1 MRSGLALMVFIG
13 LFLALLAVT
22 QVARAVPVST
32 DEGLLDAGEF
42 ATMVDDHGNA
52 APAGTIPETPC
63 VHHQP
68 GTQCAPCP
76 PGSTPATEVSEVLAM
91 AGVDVS
97 NHDPPRVQQ
106 RARASIFRP
115 PRQIH

>member
-1 MRSGLALMVFIG
+1 MRSGLALMLFIG
-13 LFLALLAVT
+13 LFLALLAVA
-22 QVARAVPVST
+22 QVARAVPLST
-32 DEGLLDAGEF
+32 DEGLLVAGEF

-52 APAGTIPETPC
+52 APADTIPKSPC

-76 PGSTPATEVSEVLAM
+76 PCSTPATEVSELLAM

-97 NHDPPRVQQ
+97 NHDPPRVEQ
-106 RARASIFRP
+106 RAPASVFKP

>member
-1 MRSGLALMVFIG
+1 MVFIG
-13 LFLALLAVT
+13 LLLALLA
-22 QVARAVPVST
+22 VARAVPVST

-52 APAGTIPETPC
+52 APAETIPETPC

-68 GTQCAPCP
+68 GTPCAPCP
-76 PGSTPATEVSEVLAM
+76 TCSTPATEVSELLAM
-91 AGVDVS
+91 AGVEVR
-97 NHDPPRVQQ
+97 NHDPPRVKQ
-106 RARASIFRP
+106 RAPASVFKP

>member
-1 MRSGLALMVFIG
+1 MVFVG

-22 QVARAVPVST
+22 QVARSVPVST
-32 DEGLLDAGEF
+32 NEGLRDARDF

-52 APAGTIPETPC
+52 APAETIPETPC

-76 PGSTPATEVSEVLAM
+76 SCSTPAMEVSELLAM
-91 AGVDVS
+91 AGVEVR
-97 NHDPPRVQQ
+97 NHDPPRVKQ
-106 RARASIFRP
+106 RAPASVFKP

>member
-1 MRSGLALMVFIG
+1 MMFIG
-13 LFLALLAVT
+13 LLLALLAVA
-22 QVARAVPVST
+22 QVTRAVPVST
-32 DEGLLDAGEF
+32 DEGLLDARDF

-52 APAGTIPETPC
+52 APAETIPETPC

-76 PGSTPATEVSEVLAM
+76 SCSTPAMEVSELLAM
-91 AGVDVS
+91 AGIDVG
-97 NHDPPRVQQ
+97 NHDPPRVKQ
-106 RARASIFRP
+106 RAPARVFKP

>member
-1 MRSGLALMVFIG
+1 MVFIG
-13 LFLALLAVT
+13 SLLALLAGT

-42 ATMVDDHGNA
+42 ATMVDSHGNG
-52 APAGTIPETPC
+52 APAATIPETPC

-76 PGSTPATEVSEVLAM
+76 SCSTPTTEVSELLAM
-91 AGVDVS
+91 AGVEVR
-97 NHDPPRVQQ
+97 NHDPPRVKQ
-106 RARASIFRP
+106 RAPASVFKP